1 MTIGEL
7 IQKLQQCD
15 PNQMAV
21 VLGYEGGF
29 DELAVVRGLRL
40 TLNAHEEC
48 YFGQHEECEA
58 GDVAAVLLAG
68 SDGSE
73 WRYRLALGLS
83 DQNW

>member
-1 MTIGEL
+1 
-7 IQKLQQCD
+7 
-15 PNQMAV
+15 MAV

-29 DELAVVRGLRL
+29 DELTVVRGLRL
-40 TLNAHEEC
+40 TIDVHKEC
-48 YFGQHEECEA
+48 YLCRHEECEA
-58 GDVAAVLLAG
+58 GDVAAMLLAG